1 MQPFPFIFGE
11 NRVKGVLQMSYTV
24 QNVIDRIRF
33 NTATENDLIGKSANE
48 LFSNKNIVAQLK
60 FALDDYAKTTKALQA
75 IYSLPVDSDVAVIKE
90 PEGILRSEGIRFFVW
105 FINGYAYPINEQ
117 NLNNTYGNFPSPI
130 QGLPKWFNYWNDTI
144 TFYPQNGNG
153 YNCTTLTFDLGLT
166 DTVIQVDNTT
176 GFPAKNG
183 RITIGDEKIGYEF
196 KDGTHFFNCT
206 RGLENT
212 EIATHDYADCVKEN
226 NVWVYYHTLHFDIP
240 VNPDDTI
247 KKEILDK
254 NMLVVDEHIEII
266 CDYASY
272 KLLSKV
278 DAERASYY
286 KVNFSDWLQQ
296 AKRDIVKGRS
306 RVQKTGWIRQPFEF
320 EKESAYWGM

>member
-1 MQPFPFIFGE
+1 
-11 NRVKGVLQMSYTV
+11 MSYTV

-33 NTATENDLIGKSANE
+33 NTATENDLTGKSANE

-60 FALDDYAKTTKALQA
+60 FALDDYAKYTKALQS
-75 IYSLPVDSDVAVIKE
+75 IYSLPVDKNVAVIKE
-90 PEGILRSEGIRFFVW
+90 PPSILRSEGIRFLVW

-130 QGLPKWFNYWNDTI
+130 QGLPKWFNYWNDSI

-153 YNCTTLTFDLGLT
+153 FNCTQLAYDVAID
-166 DTVIQVDNTT
+166 DTVIKVKST
-176 GFPAKNG
+176 GGFAPKNG
-183 RITIGDEKIGYEF
+183 RITIENEKIEYEF
-196 KDGTHFFNCT
+196 KDDTHFYNCK
-206 RGLENT
+206 RGIEDT
-212 EIATHDYADCVKEN
+212 EIVPHSYGNCVQEN
-226 NVWVYYHTLHFDIP
+226 NVWVYYHRLHFDIP

-247 KKEILDK
+247 RPDILSKE
-254 NMLVVDEHIEII
+254 MLVVDEHIEII

-286 KVNFSDWLQQ
+286 KVNFSDWLKE
-296 AKRDIVKGRS
+296 AKRDIIKGRS
-306 RVQKTGWIRQPFEF
+306 RVQKTGWIREPYGFE
-320 EKESAYWGM
+320 EESAYWGM

>member
-1 MQPFPFIFGE
+1 
-11 NRVKGVLQMSYTV
+11 MSYTV

-60 FALDDYAKTTKALQA
+60 FALDDYAKYTKALQA
-75 IYSLPVDSDVAVIKE
+75 IYSEPIDRDVAVMNE
-90 PEGILRSEGIRFFVW
+90 PPSILRSEGIRFFVW
-105 FINGYAYPINEQ
+105 FINGYAYPITEQ
-117 NLNNTYGNFPSPI
+117 NVNNTYGNFPLPT

-144 TFYPQNGNG
+144 SFYPQNGNG
-153 YNCTTLTFDLGLT
+153 FNCTNLAYDVAID
-166 DTVIQVDNTT
+166 DTVIKVNNTS

-183 RITIGDEKIGYEF
+183 RVTIGKEKIKYEYKDEK
-196 KDGTHFFNCT
+196 HFYNCT
-206 RGLENT
+206 RGIEDT
-212 EIATHDYADCVKEN
+212 EITPHDYSACVKEN
-226 NVWVYYHTLHFDIP
+226 NVWVYYHRLHFDIP

-247 KKEILDK
+247 QKEILDK
-254 NMLVVDEHIEII
+254 KMLVVDEHIEII

-286 KVNFSDWLQQ
+286 KVNFSDWLKE

-306 RVQKTGWIRQPFEF
+306 RTQKTGWIREPFEF
-320 EKESAYWGM
+320 EKEAAYWGL

>member
-1 MQPFPFIFGE
+1 
-11 NRVKGVLQMSYTV
+11 MSYTV
-24 QNVIDRIRF
+24 QNVIDRIKF
-33 NTATENDLIGKSANE
+33 NTATENDLNGKSANE
-48 LFSNKNIVAQLK
+48 LFSNKNIVATLK
-60 FALDDYAKTTKALQA
+60 FALDDYAKTTKALQT
-75 IYSLPVDSDVAVIKE
+75 IYSMPLDGDVAVISE
-90 PEGILRSEGIRFFVW
+90 PPNILRSEGIRFFVW

-117 NLNNTYGNFPSPI
+117 NLNNTYANFPSPI

-153 YNCTTLTFDLGLT
+153 FNCVQLAYSVDLE
-166 DTVIQVDNTT
+166 DTVIKVSSTS
-176 GFPAKNG
+176 GFPPKNG
-183 RITIGDEKIGYEF
+183 RITIDDEKIKYEY
-196 KDGTHFFNCT
+196 KDDTHFYNCT
-206 RGLENT
+206 RGIEDT
-212 EIATHDYADCVKEN
+212 EILTHDYGACVKEN
-226 NVWVYYHTLHFDIP
+226 NVWVYYHRLHFDIP

-254 NMLVVDEHIEII
+254 KMLIVDEHIEII

-286 KVNFSDWLQQ
+286 KVNFDEWLRQ

-306 RVQKTGWIRQPFEF
+306 RVQRTGWIREPFEF

>member
-1 MQPFPFIFGE
+1 
-11 NRVKGVLQMSYTV
+11 MSYTV

-33 NTATENDLIGKSANE
+33 NTATENELIGKAANE
-48 LFSNKNIVAQLK
+48 LFSNKNIVASLK

-75 IYSLPVDSDVAVIKE
+75 IYSFPMEAQVAVVNE
-90 PEGILRSEGIRFFVW
+90 PPYILRSEGIRQVLW
-105 FINGYAYPINEQ
+105 FINGYGYQLNEQ
-117 NLNNTYGNFPSPI
+117 NLNNTYGNFPTPI

-153 YNCTTLTFDLGLT
+153 YNCTSVKYDIEID
-166 DTVIQVDNTT
+166 DTVITVDNTS
-176 GFPAKNG
+176 GFPIKNG
-183 RITIGDEKIGYEF
+183 RITIDNEKIKYEY
-196 KDGTHFFNCT
+196 KDGTHFYNCT
-206 RGLENT
+206 RGIEDT
-212 EIATHDYADCVKEN
+212 EITTHDYGACVKEN
-226 NVWVYYHTLHFDIP
+226 NVWIYYHRLHFDIP

-247 KKEILDK
+247 QQEVLNKDVL
-254 NMLVVDEHIEII
+254 LVDEHVEII

-286 KVNFSDWLQQ
+286 KRNYEEWLLQ

-306 RVQKTGWIRQPFEF
+306 RIQKTGWIREPFEF

>member
-1 MQPFPFIFGE
+1 
-11 NRVKGVLQMSYTV
+11 MSYTV

-60 FALDDYAKTTKALQA
+60 FALDDYAKYTKALQS
-75 IYSLPVDSDVAVIKE
+75 IYSLPIDSDVAVMNE
-90 PEGILRSEGIRFFVW
+90 PPNILRSEGIRFLVW

-117 NLNNTYGNFPSPI
+117 NLNNTYANFPAPI
-130 QGLPKWFNYWNDTI
+130 QGLPKWFSYWNDTI

-153 YNCTTLTFDLGLT
+153 FNCTALAYDVGIE
-166 DTVIQVDNTT
+166 DTVIKVKNTS
-176 GFPAKNG
+176 GFPPKNG
-183 RITIGDEKIGYEF
+183 RITIDDEKIKYEY
-196 KDGTHFFNCT
+196 KDGTHFYNCT
-206 RGLENT
+206 RGIEDT
-212 EIATHDYADCVKEN
+212 EITTHDYGTCVKEN
-226 NVWVYYHTLHFDIP
+226 NVWVYFHSLHFDIP

-254 NMLVVDEHIEII
+254 KMQIVDEHIEII
-266 CDYASY
+266 CDYASF

-278 DAERASYY
+278 DAERASHY
-286 KVNFSDWLQQ
+286 KVNFSEWLKE
-296 AKRDIVKGRS
+296 AKRDIIKGRS
-306 RVQKTGWIRQPFEF
+306 RVQKTGWIREPFEF

>member
-1 MQPFPFIFGE
+1 MA
-11 NRVKGVLQMSYTV
+11 YTV

-60 FALDDYAKTTKALQA
+60 FALDDYAKYTKALQG
-75 IYSLPVDSDVAVIKE
+75 IYSLPVDKNVAVIKE
-90 PEGILRSEGIRFFVW
+90 PPSILRSEGVRQLVW
-105 FINGYAYPINEQ
+105 FIDGRAYQLNEQ
-117 NLNNTYGNFPSPI
+117 NLNNTYANFPSPI

-153 YNCTTLTFDLGLT
+153 FNCTPLAYDVAID
-166 DTVIQVDNTT
+166 DTVIKVADTR
-176 GFPAKNG
+176 GFAPKNG
-183 RITIGDEKIGYEF
+183 RLTIGQEKVEYEY
-196 KDGTHFFNCT
+196 KDDTHFYNCK
-206 RGLENT
+206 RGIEDT
-212 EIATHDYADCVKEN
+212 EISTHNYGDCVQEN
-226 NVWVYYHTLHFDIP
+226 NVWVYYHRLHFDIP

-254 NMLVVDEHIEII
+254 NMLIVDEHVEII

-286 KVNFSDWLQQ
+286 KVNFSDWLKE
-296 AKRDIVKGRS
+296 AKRDITKGRS
-306 RVQKTGWIRQPFEF
+306 RIQKTGWIREPYQFE
-320 EKESAYWGM
+320 EESAYWGM

>member
-1 MQPFPFIFGE
+1 
-11 NRVKGVLQMSYTV
+11 MSYTV

-33 NTATENDLIGKSANE
+33 YTATENDLIGKSANE

-60 FALDDYAKTTKALQA
+60 FALDDYAKYTKALQTIFSIPMDKDA
-75 IYSLPVDSDVAVIKE
+75 AVMDE
-90 PEGILRSEGIRFFVW
+90 PPFILRSEGIRYFVW

-117 NLNNTYGNFPSPI
+117 NLNNTFGNFPLPI

-153 YNCTTLTFDLGLT
+153 YNCTNLAYDVDIE
-166 DTVIQVDNTT
+166 DTVIKVGNTA
-176 GFPAKNG
+176 GFPSKNG
-183 RITIGDEKIGYEF
+183 RITIDNEKIKYEY
-196 KDGTHFFNCT
+196 KDDTHFYNCT
-206 RGLENT
+206 RGIEDT
-212 EIATHDYADCVKEN
+212 EIKTHDYGTCVKEN
-226 NVWVYYHTLHFDIP
+226 NVWVFYHRLHFDIP

-254 NMLVVDEHIEII
+254 KMLIVDEHIEII
-266 CDYASY
+266 CDYTAY

-278 DAERASYY
+278 DSERASYY
-286 KVNFSDWLQQ
+286 KVNFSEWLKE

-306 RVQKTGWIRQPFEF
+306 RIQKTGWIREPFEF
-320 EKESAYWGM
+320 EKEAAYWGL

>member
-1 MQPFPFIFGE
+1 
-11 NRVKGVLQMSYTV
+11 MSYTV
-24 QNVIDRIRF
+24 RNVIERIRF

-48 LFSNKNIVAQLK
+48 IFSNKNIVATLK

-75 IYSLPVDSDVAVIKE
+75 IYSLPVESDIAVISA
-90 PEGILRSEGIRFFVW
+90 PPYILRSEGIRFFVW

-130 QGLPKWFNYWNDTI
+130 QGLPKWFNYWDDAI

-153 YNCTTLTFDLGLT
+153 YNCTCLTYDVGID
-166 DTVIQVDNTT
+166 DTVIQVENTL
-176 GFPAKNG
+176 GFAPKNG
-183 RITIGDEKIGYEF
+183 RITIDDEKIKYEY
-196 KDGTHFFNCT
+196 KDDTHFYNCT
-206 RGLENT
+206 RGIEDT
-212 EIATHDYADCVKEN
+212 EITTHDYGTCVKEN
-226 NVWVYYHTLHFDIP
+226 NVWVYYHRLHFDIP
-240 VNPDDTI
+240 VNPDDSI

-254 NMLVVDEHIEII
+254 NMLIPDEHIEII

-278 DAERASYY
+278 DAQRASYY
-286 KVNFSDWLQQ
+286 KINFDEWLRQ

-306 RVQKTGWIRQPFEF
+306 RVQKTGWIREPYQFEQ
-320 EKESAYWGM
+320 EAAYWGM

>member
-1 MQPFPFIFGE
+1 
-11 NRVKGVLQMSYTV
+11 MSYTV

-33 NTATENDLIGKSANE
+33 NTATENDLTGKSANE

-60 FALDDYAKTTKALQA
+60 FALDDYAKYTKALQS
-75 IYSLPVDSDVAVIKE
+75 IYSLPVDKNVAVIKE
-90 PEGILRSEGIRFFVW
+90 PPSILRSEGIRFLVW

-130 QGLPKWFNYWNDTI
+130 QGLPKWFNYWNDSI

-153 YNCTTLTFDLGLT
+153 FNCTQLSYDVAID
-166 DTVIQVDNTT
+166 DTVIKVKST
-176 GFPAKNG
+176 GGFAPKNG
-183 RITIGDEKIGYEF
+183 RITIENEKIEYEF
-196 KDGTHFFNCT
+196 KDDTHFYNCK
-206 RGLENT
+206 RGIEDT
-212 EIATHDYADCVKEN
+212 ETVPHSYGNCVQEN
-226 NVWVYYHTLHFDIP
+226 NVWVYYHRLHFDIP

-247 KKEILDK
+247 RPDILSKE
-254 NMLVVDEHIEII
+254 MLVVDEHIEII

-286 KVNFSDWLQQ
+286 KVNFSDWLKE
-296 AKRDIVKGRS
+296 AKRDIIKGRS
-306 RVQKTGWIRQPFEF
+306 RVQKTGWIREPYGFE
-320 EKESAYWGM
+320 EESAYWGM

>member
-1 MQPFPFIFGE
+1 
-11 NRVKGVLQMSYTV
+11 MSYTV

-33 NTATENDLIGKSANE
+33 NTATENDLTGKSANE

-60 FALDDYAKTTKALQA
+60 FALDDYAKYTKALQS
-75 IYSLPVDSDVAVIKE
+75 IYSLPVDKNVAVIKE
-90 PEGILRSEGIRFFVW
+90 PPSILRSEGIRFLVW

-130 QGLPKWFNYWNDTI
+130 QGLPKWFNYWNDSI

-153 YNCTTLTFDLGLT
+153 FNCTQLVYDVAID
-166 DTVIQVDNTT
+166 DTVIKVKST
-176 GFPAKNG
+176 GGFAPKNG
-183 RITIGDEKIGYEF
+183 RITIENEKIEYEF
-196 KDGTHFFNCT
+196 KDDTHFYNCK
-206 RGLENT
+206 RGIEDT
-212 EIATHDYADCVKEN
+212 EPVPHSYGDCVQEN
-226 NVWVYYHTLHFDIP
+226 NVWVYYHRLHFDIP

-247 KKEILDK
+247 RPDVLSKE
-254 NMLVVDEHIEII
+254 MLVVDEHIEII

-286 KVNFSDWLQQ
+286 KVNFSDWLKE
-296 AKRDIVKGRS
+296 AKRDIIKGRS
-306 RVQKTGWIRQPFEF
+306 RVQKTGWIREPYGFE
-320 EKESAYWGM
+320 EESAYWGM

>member
-1 MQPFPFIFGE
+1 
-11 NRVKGVLQMSYTV
+11 MSYTV
-24 QNVIDRIRF
+24 QEVIERIRF
-33 NTATENDLIGKSANE
+33 NTATANDLIGKSANE
-48 LFSNKNIVAQLK
+48 LFSNKNIVATLK

-75 IYSLPVDSDVAVIKE
+75 IYSLPVDRDVAVMEE
-90 PEGILRSEGIRFFVW
+90 PKGILRSEGIRFFVW

-117 NLNNTYGNFPSPI
+117 NLNNTYGNFPAPI

-153 YNCTTLTFDLGLT
+153 FNCTQLKYGLDKEET
-166 DTVIQVDNTT
+166 TINVENTS

-183 RITIGDEKIGYEF
+183 RITIDNEKIKYEY
-196 KDGTHFFNCT
+196 KDGTHFYNCT
-206 RGLENT
+206 RGIENT
-212 EIATHDYADCVKEN
+212 EIENHDYGVFVKEN
-226 NVWVYYHTLHFDIP
+226 NVWLYYHTLHFDIP

-272 KLLSKV
+272 NGPRARRPPRRR
-278 DAERASYY
+278 DALFQRH
-286 KVNFSDWLQQ
+286 V
-296 AKRDIVKGRS
+296 R
-306 RVQKTGWIRQPFEF
+306 
-320 EKESAYWGM
+320 

>member
-1 MQPFPFIFGE
+1 
-11 NRVKGVLQMSYTV
+11 MSYTV
-24 QNVIDRIRF
+24 RNVIERIRF

-48 LFSNKNIVAQLK
+48 IFSNKNIVATLK

-75 IYSLPVDSDVAVIKE
+75 IYSLPVESDIAVISA
-90 PEGILRSEGIRFFVW
+90 PPYILRSEGIRFFVW

-130 QGLPKWFNYWNDTI
+130 QGLPKWFNYWDDAI

-153 YNCTTLTFDLGLT
+153 YNCTCLTYDVGID
-166 DTVIQVDNTT
+166 DTVIQVENTS
-176 GFPAKNG
+176 GFAPKNG
-183 RITIGDEKIGYEF
+183 RITIDDEKIKYEY
-196 KDGTHFFNCT
+196 KDDTHFYNCT
-206 RGLENT
+206 RGIEDT
-212 EIATHDYADCVKEN
+212 EITTHDYGICVKEN
-226 NVWVYYHTLHFDIP
+226 NVWVYYHRLHFDIP
-240 VNPDDTI
+240 VNPDDSI

-254 NMLVVDEHIEII
+254 NMLIPDEHVEII

-278 DAERASYY
+278 DAQRASYY
-286 KVNFSDWLQQ
+286 KINFDEWLRQ

-306 RVQKTGWIRQPFEF
+306 RVQKTGWIREPYQFEQ
-320 EKESAYWGM
+320 EAAYWGM

>member
-1 MQPFPFIFGE
+1 
-11 NRVKGVLQMSYTV
+11 MSYTV

-33 NTATENDLIGKSANE
+33 NTATENDLTGKSANE

-60 FALDDYAKTTKALQA
+60 FALDDYAKYTKALQS
-75 IYSLPVDSDVAVIKE
+75 IYSLPVDKNVAVIKE
-90 PEGILRSEGIRFFVW
+90 PPSILRSEGIRFLVW

-130 QGLPKWFNYWNDTI
+130 QGLPKWFNYWNNSI

-153 YNCTTLTFDLGLT
+153 FNCTQLAYDVAID
-166 DTVIQVDNTT
+166 DTVIKVKST
-176 GFPAKNG
+176 GGFAPKNG
-183 RITIGDEKIGYEF
+183 RITIENEKIEYEF
-196 KDGTHFFNCT
+196 KDDTHFYNCK
-206 RGLENT
+206 RGIEDT
-212 EIATHDYADCVKEN
+212 EPVPHSYGNCVQEN
-226 NVWVYYHTLHFDIP
+226 NVWVYYHRLHFDIP

-247 KKEILDK
+247 RPDILSKE
-254 NMLVVDEHIEII
+254 MLVVDEHIEII

-286 KVNFSDWLQQ
+286 KVNFSDWLKE
-296 AKRDIVKGRS
+296 AKRDIIKGRS
-306 RVQKTGWIRQPFEF
+306 RVQKTGWIREPYGFE
-320 EKESAYWGM
+320 EESAYWGC